1 MIYYFVKAIDVHL
14 HVCIYINQVA
24 VENADNNKKIK
35 LYLPL
40 FLFLEIYITLK
51 VNIIIPSIS
60 NISCCFV
67 ISPSFHFASQML
79 DRTFSLNVD
88 DVFNMI
94 FFDSPFFQS
103 LLAKRNTYNIT
114 VGEWTDIDPNN
125 VSDDLKEYKQY
136 RNLSYT
142 MDVNQSMAKTV
153 STTEVQYLYASST
166 PGQAYVIK
174 SEVSNM
180 GFPLSSSFRVDTVY
194 YLSRGETE
202 NECNLQIYGKVV
214 FKKSAWGMKSLI
226 EDSTIQG
233 LSTYVEDL
241 TRSLLELTE
250 PDLKNIKLS
259 NGSSFLSK
267 ESIAPMTESIIVT
280 RDPIIAGKKSLSLR
294 KRSSSTSSSSLSPNI
309 IDQKLSSESGIKKRR
324 DHLFIN
330 KIQTSLGE
338 ESSTNQIDTLL
349 IRTVFVLLILLSTLN
364 FFLYIRLLRLEDSA
378 QLLKS
383 ILHPDF
389 TVQS

>member
-1 MIYYFVKAIDVHL
+1 MMNLDGA
-14 HVCIYINQVA
+14 
-24 VENADNNKKIK
+24 
-35 LYLPL
+35 
-40 FLFLEIYITLK
+40 
-51 VNIIIPSIS
+51 
-60 NISCCFV
+60 
-67 ISPSFHFASQML
+67 QML

-330 KIQTSLGE
+330 KIQTSL
-338 ESSTNQIDTLL
+338 D
-349 IRTVFVLLILLSTLN
+349 
-364 FFLYIRLLRLEDSA
+364 Y
-378 QLLKS
+378 
-383 ILHPDF
+383 
-389 TVQS
+389 